1 MILYT
6 PALTAIVAIASSSSI
21 GSIEN
26 VWGVS
31 NLQGCRVGY
40 RTPAQG
46 ISSAASVGD
55 KIFDRVSV
63 KLQHRHHT
71 AVSTAPNEYE
81 EVLAKYPRPQDSRA
95 IGSSKSHGVR
105 SFAYSPALQSRRIRA

>member
-6 PALTAIVAIASSSSI
+6 PVLTAIVAIASSSSSSH
-21 GSIEN
+21 GSVEN
-26 VWGVS
+26 VWGVL

-40 RTPAQG
+40 RTPSQE
-46 ISSAASVGD
+46 ISSAVS
-55 KIFDRVSV
+55 IFDTVSF

-71 AVSTAPNEYE
+71 AVSTASNEYE

-95 IGSSKSHGVR
+95 TGSSKSHGVR